1 MVRSV
6 CVICESASDGHVLG
20 RTDEMKMLIVAGV
33 VAVVDTNEM
42 WKILYRFIKPVA
54 RRHAEFQS
62 TPEKHTWM

>member
-1 MVRSV
+1 
-6 CVICESASDGHVLG
+6 
-20 RTDEMKMLIVAGV
+20 MKMLIVAGV